1 MAIGDGE
8 VTSTGAASRARIRA
22 ALLSVTGL
30 ALLIVLLWFAGLGRV
45 LAVLRGADPALI
57 GVALFVIVIATLIG
71 AINSYL
77 VAAADIGVR
86 FLPYLG
92 VYWLTW
98 ALGQVV
104 PGQVGDLIGMSLFLR
119 RRGLALPTAVG
130 RLGVDKLVSLFCTLA
145 LSAGL
150 IGIFEAPLPR
160 VAGFLGACI
169 AALLLVAFLFA
180 LRWPAIG
187 SSGNGWRAQLM
198 RALHE
203 AHRVATMRPHIVLL
217 DGLLTIVK
225 LLVIGVCYWVVL
237 RALHSN
243 TNGLVDVTIMA
254 NSAGLIAYVPLSANG
269 IGTVETGSLY
279 LFGLRGVSAPV
290 VLATYL
296 ILRFANLLLAWVG
309 AIFVLTLSRWRKRA
323 PQKR

>member
-1 MAIGDGE
+1 VAIGDSEARSIG
-8 VTSTGAASRARIRA
+8 VASRAGIRA
-22 ALLSVTGL
+22 ALFSGMGL
-30 ALLIVLLWFAGLGRV
+30 ILLIGLLWFAGLEHV

-57 GVALFVIVIATLIG
+57 GVAVFLIVIATLLG
-71 AINSYL
+71 AINSYM
-77 VAAADIGVR
+77 VAAADTGVR

-104 PGQVGDLIGMSLFLR
+104 PGQVGDLIGMGVFLR

-130 RLGVDKLVSLFCTLA
+130 RLGVDKLISLFCTLA

-150 IGIFEAPLPR
+150 IAIFDAPLPR
-160 VAGFLGACI
+160 IAGFLGAGI
-169 AALLLVAFLFA
+169 AALLLIAFLFA

-187 SSGNGWRAQLM
+187 SYGDGWRAQLM
-198 RALHE
+198 SGLRE
-203 AHRVATMRPHIVLL
+203 AHRVATTRPHIVLL
-217 DGLLTIVK
+217 DGLLTIFM
-225 LLVIGVCYWVVL
+225 LLAIGICYWVVL

-279 LFGLRGVSAPV
+279 LFGLRGVSAPL

-296 ILRFANLLLAWVG
+296 ILRFANLLLAWGG
-309 AIFVLTLSRWRKRA
+309 AIFVLTLSRCRR
-323 PQKR
+323 PTPP

>member
-1 MAIGDGE
+1 MVVGDGE
-8 VTSTGAASRARIRA
+8 VTLTGVASRARIRA
-22 ALLSVTGL
+22 ALLSVMGL
-30 ALLIVLLWFAGLGRV
+30 GLLVVLLWFAGLERV
-45 LAVLRGADPALI
+45 LAVLRGADTALI
-57 GVALFVIVIATLIG
+57 GVALFVIVLATLLG
-71 AINSYL
+71 AINSYM
-77 VAAADIGVR
+77 VAAADTGVR

-130 RLGVDKLVSLFCTLA
+130 RLGVDKLISLFCTLA

-150 IGIFEAPLPR
+150 IAIFDAPLPR
-160 VAGFLGACI
+160 IAGFLGAGS

-180 LRWPAIG
+180 LRWPANG
-187 SSGNGWRAQLM
+187 SYGDGWRAQLM
-198 RALHE
+198 NGLRE
-203 AHRVATMRPHIVLL
+203 AHRVATTRPHIVLL
-217 DGLLTIVK
+217 DGLLTVVK
-225 LLVIGVCYWVVL
+225 LLAIGICYWVVL

-296 ILRFANLLLAWVG
+296 ILRFANLLLAWIG
-309 AIFVLTLSRWRKRA
+309 TIFVLTLSRWRQRT
-323 PQKR
+323 PL